1 MVYPFSTKVSSYE
14 KGAFSNENNEA
25 TGHLYAK
32 NHMKEM
38 NLEFYL
44 YTGKKGQKESCV
56 KKNNNKTKPEKLFK
70 KSGTEFSHL
79 RVSKEFCWAT
89 HQKHKLQN

>member
-56 KKNNNKTKPEKLFK
+56 KKKKPKPEKLFK
-70 KSGTEFSHL
+70 KM
-79 RVSKEFCWAT
+79 WD
-89 HQKHKLQN
+89 

>member
-1 MVYPFSTKVSSYE
+1 MAYPCPTKVSRYE
-14 KGAFSNENNEA
+14 KGTFSNENNEA

-44 YTGKKGQKESCV
+44 YTGKK
-56 KKNNNKTKPEKLFK
+56 KKRAKGVT
-70 KSGTEFSHL
+70 
-79 RVSKEFCWAT
+79 C
-89 HQKHKLQN
+89 